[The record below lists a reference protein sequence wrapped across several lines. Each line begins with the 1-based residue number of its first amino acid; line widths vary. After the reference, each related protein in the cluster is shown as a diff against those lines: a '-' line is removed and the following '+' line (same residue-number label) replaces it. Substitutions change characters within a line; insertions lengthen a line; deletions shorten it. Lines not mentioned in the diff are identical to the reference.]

1 MQNEKCENQSL
12 ELLRDVVKALGSAL
26 NLLAGQPQGD
36 MLNRY
41 RIHSVKHIFRAADG
55 FISLRAL
62 GHTYCSKLLVRPAI
76 ETMFRLEAVRRNPD
90 KLYEIA
96 AKDHAE
102 DQKLLREAATIS
114 GRPYDEQESKRRWD
128 EIDAQFQKEFPDY
141 QFSYHELGIAGAAGV
156 AQMMPYYNSHYRTY
170 SQYTHGHFRATSDLL
185 DETTDPEDTRTV
197 AMSAFVA
204 LNTLAAIGN
213 DIPELQPLYKRLTGF
228 DTPPTDPNAAPA
240 NA

>member
-1 MQNEKCENQSL
+1 MQNEKCEKQSL
-12 ELLRDVVKALGSAL
+12 ELLRDVVKALGRAL
-26 NLLAGQPQGD
+26 NSLAGQPQGE

-55 FISLRAL
+55 FISLRVL

-76 ETMFRLEAVRRNPD
+76 ETMFRLEAVRRKPE

-102 DQKLLREAATIS
+102 DQKLLREAVTIS
-114 GRPYDEQESKRRWD
+114 GRQYDEQAPKRRWD
-128 EIDAQFQKEFPDY
+128 EIDAQFRKEFPNN
-141 QFSYHELGIAGAAGV
+141 QFSYHELGIAGAADV
-156 AQMMPYYNSHYRTY
+156 AQMMPYRTY

-197 AMSAFVA
+197 AMCAFVA

-213 DIPELQPLYKRLTGF
+213 DIPELQPLYKRLTGL
-228 DTPPTDPNAAPA
+228 DTPPTDPNASTASA
-240 NA
+240 